1 MGPDF
6 FSGWGVRTVAVG
18 ESRYNPM
25 SYHNGTVWPHDC
37 SLVAAGLS
45 RYGRKEWAGR
55 ILTGMF
61 DVACRLPEFRMPELL
76 CGFPRR
82 AGEGPVCF
90 PSACTPQAWASGAVF
105 LMLQSVL
112 GLEIDA
118 VNKLLK
124 VTEPHLPA
132 WLDHVLVEDLSIA
145 GARASLLFHRKNN
158 AVEVDM
164 SDATNGIRLELIN

>member
-1 MGPDF
+1 MEADF

-37 SLVAAGLS
+37 SIVAAGLG
-45 RYGRKEWAGR
+45 RYGKKEQAGR
-55 ILTGMF
+55 ILTGLF
-61 DVACRLPEFRMPELL
+61 DAACRFPEFRIPELL

-105 LMLQSVL
+105 LTLQACL

-118 VNKLLK
+118 ANKLVS
-124 VTEPHLPA
+124 VTKPHLPA
-132 WLDHVLVEDLSIA
+132 WLDHVSVKGLSIA
-145 GARASLLFHRKNN
+145 DGRASLLFRRSGTSI
-158 AVEVDM
+158 EVDM
-164 SDATNGIRLELIN
+164 SEAEGGVRLDLVT